1 MQPNNLQRIRN
12 LGIKPSHQIWEAF
25 LIRKLNFISLI
36 AFVNM
41 FAAYITFPIF
51 GITYFQN
58 FLLFAVIAAPAV
70 ALMNIRFG
78 YVVGTYGFFLM
89 GATVITYFATLLG
102 PASYSI
108 LYLFPIIITLVQ
120 ILGRRETMKH
130 LFVLSVLYFGAAI
143 LLTVFYS
150 RGLHQLTIDAATLN
164 KIRNFNIIVS
174 ALTTILFVAQITAEN
189 SRQEQMIRNMV
200 KEKDVLVA
208 EVFHRVKNN
217 MNIVTSLLNLKKNSS
232 DSDEVRNALQDCR
245 NRVFSMA
252 LVHER
257 IFQKNDVSSLDFGEY
272 VHDLADEIIASLGLD
287 EDDSISVASDEM
299 ELPISQAIP
308 CGLIVNEVITNSC
321 KHARIPGR
329 PLKIKVELKS
339 EGGKNV
345 IRISD
350 NGPGADENSLQR
362 TGSLGIDLI
371 KSLCQQIDAKF
382 RFEKK
387 AGLFFEMSFN

>member
-1 MQPNNLQRIRN
+1 
-12 LGIKPSHQIWEAF
+12 
-25 LIRKLNFISLI
+25 
-36 AFVNM
+36 
-41 FAAYITFPIF
+41 
-51 GITYFQN
+51 
-58 FLLFAVIAAPAV
+58 
-70 ALMNIRFG
+70 
-78 YVVGTYGFFLM
+78 
-89 GATVITYFATLLG
+89 
-102 PASYSI
+102 
-108 LYLFPIIITLVQ
+108 
-120 ILGRRETMKH
+120 
-130 LFVLSVLYFGAAI
+130 
-143 LLTVFYS
+143 
-150 RGLHQLTIDAATLN
+150 
-164 KIRNFNIIVS
+164 
-174 ALTTILFVAQITAEN
+174 
-189 SRQEQMIRNMV
+189 MV

-232 DSDEVRNALQDCR
+232 DSDEVRDALQDCR

-252 LVHER
+252 LVHKR

-321 KHARIPGR
+321 KHARIPGQ

-371 KSLCQQIDAKF
+371 KSLCQQIDSNY

-387 AGLFFEMSFN
+387 DGMLFEMSFV